1 MLSKFN
7 KVLFLSLF
15 YFLIAID
22 SIAQNYTSIRLD
34 SSKNSIITVHPP
46 NGGNEIERNNYTN
59 AIYYIK
65 NFKTKLKI
73 STRKNVIID
82 LRRSQKY
89 QWIFII
95 LEKVD
100 SLTILGNGETNISLN
115 IPKIGAN
122 KSQRI
127 VNAIKVSNCVI
138 NELNLPETKVN
149 SVELNNS
156 SINYLNFKDGAI
168 YNRFIIHTSNVD
180 SSNFY
185 HTYLPEIMYLS
196 KVDLARNGSLN
207 FDNLIRLE
215 NTNDQPALELERTIN
230 LREID
235 LERITLPYD
244 RFSFHVDSSQ
254 SDQHR
259 IWIYQKLLRRLN
271 NEGLTAQHQKYNTD
285 YTELVDKI
293 NRREFTNWISKV
305 WWNKGRNKGRV
316 IYWGIGC
323 FVFFLLFNFI
333 LVKSMPSVYYPNTFK
348 VYFELKSRRYRQGCN
363 GNIINWR
370 FTSAFCLG
378 WYYLWGVFWYTT
390 FIFWGLRLNLDILKF
405 KSLWLVSYIITQYT
419 LGLIFVAYIVSF
431 VIIRL

>member
-1 MLSKFN
+1 MLSKLK
-7 KVLFLSLF
+7 KVIGCLLF
-15 YFLIAID
+15 YFFIPIN
-22 SIAQNYTSIRLD
+22 SIAQNYSSITLD
-34 SSKNSIITVHPP
+34 SSKNAIIMYHPS
-46 NGGNEIERNNYTN
+46 NADSKMERNNYTN
-59 AIYYIK
+59 AIYFI
-65 NFKTKLKI
+65 NNSKTNLKI
-73 STRKNVIID
+73 STSKKVIID
-82 LRRSQKY
+82 LTRSQKH
-89 QWIFII
+89 QWISII

-100 SLTILGNGETNISLN
+100 SLTILGNGDTNISLN
-115 IPKIGAN
+115 TSTSGSN
-122 KSQRI
+122 KSKPI
-127 VNAIKVSNCVI
+127 VNAIKVSNCII
-138 NELNLPETKVN
+138 NELNMPYAKLN

-156 SINYLNFKDGAI
+156 SINYLNFKNGAI

-185 HTYLPEIMYLS
+185 HTYLPKFMYLS

-207 FDNLIRLE
+207 FDNLIKLE
-215 NTNDQPALELERTIN
+215 NTKDQPALELERTIN

-235 LERITLPYD
+235 LEKIILPYD

-259 IWIYQKLLRRLN
+259 IWIYQKLLKRLN

-316 IYWGIGC
+316 VYWGMGC

-333 LVKSMPSVYYPNTFK
+333 LIKSMPSVYYPETFK
-348 VYFELKSRRYRQGCN
+348 VYFQLKSRRYQQGCN
-363 GNIINWR
+363 GRIINWR

-378 WYYLWGVFWYTT
+378 WYYFWGVFWYTA
-390 FIFWGLRLNLDILKF
+390 FIFWGLKLNLDILKF
-405 KSLWLVSYIITQYT
+405 KSLWLVSYIITQYS